1 MKKFNAQECLREL
14 GLEEGGKVQQVID
27 QTVLDVCEPYIP
39 MDIAGGA
46 DGTGLIRSGIMN
58 TVIGSGEVVWKTPY
72 AHYVHEGIVYVDPET
87 HAAGFLTEDGWKS
100 RKNVSKIPSDR
111 KLQYQG
117 APMRGSHWVDRSMQ
131 EGGIEVVEDAARKA
145 VKK

>member
-1 MKKFNAQECLREL
+1 MKKFNAQKCLQRL
-14 GLEEGGKVQQVID
+14 GIEEGGPVQQKID
-27 QTVLDVCEPYIP
+27 ETVLDVCEPYIP
-39 MDIAGGA
+39 MDLSNGSSSE
-46 DGTGLIRSGIMN
+46 GLIHSGRTH
-58 TVIGSGEVVWKTPY
+58 TVIGSGEVIWETPY

-100 RKNVSKIPSDR
+100 RRKVSKIPSDR

-117 APMRGSHWVDRSMQ
+117 APRRGSRWVDRSMQ
-131 EGGIEVVEDAARKA
+131 EGGIETVEDAARKA

>member
-14 GLEEGGKVQQVID
+14 GLEEGGRVQQVID

-39 MDIAGGA
+39 MDIAGSSG
-46 DGTGLIRSGIMN
+46 GGGLNQSGKLN
-58 TVIGSGEVVWKTPY
+58 TVIGSGEVVWKAPY
-72 AHYVHEGIVYVDPET
+72 AHYVHEGIVYVDPKT

-100 RKNVSKIPSDR
+100 RKKVSKIPSDR

-117 APMRGSHWVDRSMQ
+117 APRRGSHWVDRSMQ
-131 EGGIEVVEDAARKA
+131 EGGIGTVEDAARKA

>member
-1 MKKFNAQECLREL
+1 MKKFDAQACLKAL
-14 GLEEGGKVQQVID
+14 GLEEGGAVQQMVD
-27 QTVLDVCEPYIP
+27 QTVLDVCEPYVP

-46 DGTGLIRSGIMN
+46 SGTGLIRSGIMN

-111 KLQYQG
+111 NLQYQG
-117 APMRGSHWVDRSMQ
+117 APRRGSHWVDRAMQ
-131 EGGIEVVEDAARKA
+131 EGGIEIVEDMARKA